1 MTLDSFGSMEL
12 GQERNNVISELIDN
26 QEISTVLIEGDPQ
39 LSMQPVSNRNQDVK
53 DTLLRYNAG
62 NVLSHEK

>member
-1 MTLDSFGSMEL
+1 MEL